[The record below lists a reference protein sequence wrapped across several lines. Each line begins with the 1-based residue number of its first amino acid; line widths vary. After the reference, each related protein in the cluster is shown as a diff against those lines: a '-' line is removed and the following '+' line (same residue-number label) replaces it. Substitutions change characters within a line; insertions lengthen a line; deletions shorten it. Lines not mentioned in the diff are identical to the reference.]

1 MFRQNRDHARLN
13 VKEGLC
19 VNSYFSSFI
28 DENTNYTLQIVDMT
42 SAISYQDH

>member
-28 DENTNYTLQIVDMT
+28 DENINYTVQIVDMT